1 MLPVVVFMLSRK
13 RCDMSAVLL
22 RNVDLTTETEKHTIR
37 TFFQNNIR
45 HLKGTDRQLPQ
56 VLMMRELLES
66 GIGIHHSGI
75 LPILKEI
82 VEMLFQTG
90 VVKVSFPIYY
100 IFFPNF
106 IMYLL
111 FLNFKSRH
119 LYGLAV
125 TLCNRNICN
134 GCKYASTHCGF
145 RFYKKI

>member
-13 RCDMSAVLL
+13 RCDMSAVVL

-37 TFFQNNIR
+37 AFFQNNIR

-56 VLMMRELLES
+56 VLMMQELLQN

-90 VVKVSFPIYY
+90 VVKVSCRKI
-100 IFFPNF
+100 
-106 IMYLL
+106 LL
-111 FLNFKSRH
+111 NIVEMRKQLLNVRC
-119 LYGLAV
+119 LIV
-125 TLCNRNICN
+125 VICNRNICN
-134 GCKYASTHCGF
+134 GCKYACTDRSL
-145 RFYKKI
+145 

>member
-45 HLKGTDRQLPQ
+45 HLKGTDRELPQ
-56 VLMMRELLES
+56 VLMMQELLEG

-90 VVKVSFPIYY
+90 VVKVSFPIY
-100 IFFPNF
+100 IFLINF
-106 IMYLL
+106 ITYLIVL
-111 FLNFKSRH
+111 SFKNC
-119 LYGLAV
+119 YIYVV
-125 TLCNRNICN
+125 TVTICNRNICN
-134 GCKYASTHCGF
+134 GCEYASTYCSL

>member
-37 TFFQNNIR
+37 AFFQNNIR

-56 VLMMRELLES
+56 VLMMQELLES

-90 VVKVSFPIYY
+90 VVKVSFSIYIY
-100 IFFPNF
+100 VFFFFNF
-106 IMYLL
+106 ITFIL
-111 FLNFKSRH
+111 
-119 LYGLAV
+119 
-125 TLCNRNICN
+125 I
-134 GCKYASTHCGF
+134 
-145 RFYKKI
+145 I

>member
-45 HLKGTDRQLPQ
+45 HLKGTDRELPQ
-56 VLMMRELLES
+56 VLMMQELLEG

-90 VVKVSFPIYY
+90 VVKVSFPIYFPVY
-100 IFFPNF
+100 FPNKF
-106 IMYLL
+106 HDIFKLFKFHLLHLCCYSYYLQQ
-111 FLNFKSRH
+111 KH
-119 LYGLAV
+119 LQWA
-125 TLCNRNICN
+125 
-134 GCKYASTHCGF
+134 
-145 RFYKKI
+145 

>member
-37 TFFQNNIR
+37 AFFQNNIR

-56 VLMMRELLES
+56 VLMMQELLES

-90 VVKVSFPIYY
+90 VVKVSFLVYIY
-100 IFFPNF
+100 FFLFNF
-106 IMYLL
+106 ITFILIIYNKFIKIL
-111 FLNFKSRH
+111 FYCSYCLQQKH
-119 LYGLAV
+119 LQWVL
-125 TLCNRNICN
+125 ICQ
-134 GCKYASTHCGF
+134 
-145 RFYKKI
+145 RVL